1 MNVLT
6 ALSVLVLLSL
16 PSTDSELREFQY
28 DGPGLAL
35 IMPLDSGIIAIPR
48 GYGTILYL
56 ERGSAARY
64 IPWKWDESTY
74 CSAPSSYGDSAAVC
88 INRRGLDYIVLFSSD
103 SLLEFHG
110 PFQNAGRTVFDAS
123 GNLWFTADGF
133 LHKDGIS
140 TGIELESHT
149 ISVDPSGNLVAF
161 CDRDDRI
168 CILNTADGVSS
179 VLAAGYRFYSPV
191 FVTCRGIVLI
201 VAPTLEGEIV
211 MISPGGGTCTSL
223 AEGSMPFWWNETETI
238 LYCVTSDDGHTV
250 TAGEIW
256 SISPEGVNQQIT
268 FSPGIHEIHP
278 IACGGAVFAIDA
290 VTGAL
295 ISVPDR

>member
-1 MNVLT
+1 MNILA
-6 ALSVLVLLSL
+6 ALSVIVLLSV
-16 PSTDSELREFQY
+16 PSTDPEPREFQY

-35 IMPLDSGIIAIPR
+35 IAPLGCGIIAIPR

-56 ERGSAARY
+56 ERGNAARH
-64 IPWKWDESTY
+64 IPWKWDESTC
-74 CSAPSSYGDSAAVC
+74 CSVPSSYGDSAAVC
-88 INRRGLDYIVLFSSD
+88 INRRGSDYIVLFSPD

-110 PFQNAGRTVFDAS
+110 PFENAGRTVFDAS

-133 LHKDGIS
+133 LHKNGAS
-140 TGIELESHT
+140 TGITLESHA

-179 VLAAGYRFYSPV
+179 VLAAGYRFYSPA
-191 FVTCRGIVLI
+191 FMTCGGIVLI

-211 MISPGGGTCTSL
+211 SISPDGGTCASI
-223 AEGSMPFWWNETETI
+223 AEGSMPFWWNETQTI

-256 SISPEGVNQQIT
+256 SISPEGVNQQIS

-278 IACGGAVFAIDA
+278 IASGGAVFAIDA

-295 ISVPDR
+295 ISIPDR